1 VRTGSTGCLA
11 SSLTNKLILFYSIN
25 AFIQSFVYYQLISF
39 QSKEDFKFHAAHF
52 VAFEGY
58 RERLHGHNY
67 KVGVRLLGSRK
78 IYQDG
83 YVVDFGDIKRATRAV
98 CKQLNEHFLCPM
110 LSDVLTISET
120 TTTTTDDNNHN
131 HNIVILCQDGS
142 QFVFPKEDCAMLPIV
157 HATAEEL
164 AVYLW
169 SRILEGLN
177 ASYLTERGI
186 HTMEVIVAEA
196 VGQEAVFRLEVP
208 ASNDDD
214 GDAVVAQL
222 DVAQFIRTGDIQPA
236 RPCPSALIAGSDYIP
251 PNLTRPIHCQPQQ
264 QPTSAA
270 ATTPAFCK
278 ACQQSFSVQLQRIVA
293 ALNQNK
299 ASINLETITA
309 NDLQQ
314 LADNIDLKYQER

>member
-1 VRTGSTGCLA
+1 VLYQH
-11 SSLTNKLILFYSIN
+11 IL
-25 AFIQSFVYYQLISF
+25 F

-67 KVGVRLLGSRK
+67 KVGVRLLGRRQV
-78 IYQDG
+78 YHDG

-110 LSDVLTISET
+110 LSDVLTISQT
-120 TTTTTDDNNHN
+120 TTKTGDQNNDSV
-131 HNIVILCQDGS
+131 VILCQDGS
-142 QFVFPKEDCAMLPIV
+142 QFVFPKQDCAMLPIV

-169 SRILEGLN
+169 SRILEGLD

-196 VGQEAVFRLEVP
+196 VGQEAVFRLEIP
-208 ASNDDD
+208 TRNDEDDD
-214 GDAVVAQL
+214 ENAVVAPL
-222 DVAQFIRTGDIQPA
+222 DVAQFVRTGRGQLPA
-236 RPCPSALIAGSDYIP
+236 RPCPSAQVKGIDDIP
-251 PNLTRPIHCQPQQ
+251 TNLTQPIDCQPQQ
-264 QPTSAA
+264 ELTLVEASTA
-270 ATTPAFCK
+270 CCE
-278 ACQQSFSVQLQRIVA
+278 ACQQSFSAKLERIAA

-299 ASINLETITA
+299 SSSINLGTITA
-309 NDLQQ
+309 QDLQQ
-314 LADNIDLKYQER
+314 LAIVDQS